1 MDSKLIILN
10 WQLARLYF
18 VVLNVLLN
26 NLLSFDKDELIQ
38 LFEYY
43 SKNFKAIEILALEE
57 QTYIIDMRT
66 CKDFE
71 GLRGLNDLTE
81 NLVVTTK

>member
-26 NLLSFDKDELIQ
+26 NLLSFDKEELIQ

-43 SKNFKAIEILALEE
+43 SKNFKSIEILALEE

-71 GLRGLNDLTE
+71 GL
-81 NLVVTTK
+81 

>member
-26 NLLSFDKDELIQ
+26 NLLSFDKEELIQ

-71 GLRGLNDLTE
+71 GL
-81 NLVVTTK
+81 